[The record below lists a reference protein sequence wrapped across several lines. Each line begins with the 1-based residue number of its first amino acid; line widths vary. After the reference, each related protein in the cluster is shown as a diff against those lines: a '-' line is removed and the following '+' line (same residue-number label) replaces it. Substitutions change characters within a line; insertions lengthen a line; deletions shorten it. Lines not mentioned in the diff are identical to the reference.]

1 MRLDAPVVVVAIAGR
16 PNAGKSTLFNRL
28 FGRRLAIVDDTPGV
42 TRDAN
47 RAVLEH
53 GGRRWEMVDTGG
65 IEETALGS
73 GLAERV
79 QAKSLETL
87 RSADAIVHLVDGQA
101 GLSAAD
107 RAVAVRIR
115 ELGVPTLLVVNKI
128 DRPEHAIRALEFTAL
143 GEGEPVV
150 LSSAHG
156 LGMDDFWEAV
166 EGVVE
171 RAGRL
176 PAVVEDEEDEDL
188 ESESEEEVEA
198 DGEPDDGGDDE
209 HGADDDDFVDEGEEG
224 DDEDDGE
231 EESPDPRDDRPPR
244 IALVGRPNV
253 GKSSLLNR
261 LAGFERARV
270 DSVPGTT
277 RDPIDQEIRRR
288 GRTYVVVD
296 TAGLRRPS
304 RIHETIEGY
313 AASASVRSIERAEVA
328 VLVLDATV
336 GVTDQ
341 DLRVADLAW
350 RRGRGFVVAVN
361 KVDLAPTLA
370 AEQCHETILRR
381 LPQWPPVPLV
391 RLSAL
396 AGTGLGTLFAAIDT
410 VVAAY
415 RRRFPTPR
423 LNDLLHRAVEAH
435 SPPLVGGRSAKLMYA
450 TQVRRG
456 PHEIALFV
464 NRPDGFPE
472 EYLRFLRHRIREEF
486 GLVGVPV
493 KLDVR
498 ARPRPTRERPP
509 GAEAERAGAARSAP
523 RRRRPRK
530 GSAAP
535 APRRPQPRASRP
547 GRSGGTEAAPRWEVG
562 AATSPRT
569 AAARGTAA
577 GRGPGRGSVPGAKL
591 VAARPPRGSSG
602 AGSTPGR
609 KAPRGV
615 PLGSASGMRGKPA
628 SAGRGRPAGPGAA
641 MRGKPGGPSRGKPG
655 GPSRGKPG
663 GPSRG
668 KT

>member
-1 MRLDAPVVVVAIAGR
+1 VVRPPVDSPQVVVAIAGR

-47 RAVLEH
+47 RAVLEYE
-53 GGRRWEMVDTGG
+53 GRAWEFVDTGG

-87 RSADAIVHLVDGQA
+87 RTADAIVHLVDGQA
-101 GLSAAD
+101 GLSAPD
-107 RAVAVRIR
+107 RAVAERIR
-115 ELGVPTLLVVNKI
+115 ALGVPTLLVVNKI
-128 DRPEHAIRALEFTAL
+128 DRPEDALRALEFTAL
-143 GEGEPVV
+143 GEGDPVV
-150 LSSAHG
+150 VSSAHG
-156 LGMDDFWEAV
+156 RGVGEMWEALEALV
-166 EGVVE
+166 G

-176 PAVVEDEEDEDL
+176 PPAASAHDEEPAEGEGAAAASGEPRPGEASPPEDREGDED
-188 ESESEEEVEA
+188 
-198 DGEPDDGGDDE
+198 
-209 HGADDDDFVDEGEEG
+209 VDA
-224 DDEDDGE
+224 
-231 EESPDPRDDRPPR
+231 RDDRPPR

-261 LAGFERARV
+261 LAGFERALV

-277 RDPIDQEIRRR
+277 RDPIDVRIER
-288 GRTYVVVD
+288 GGRSYVVVD
-296 TAGLRRPS
+296 TAGLRRPA
-304 RIHETIEGY
+304 RIHETIEGH

-341 DLRVADLAW
+341 DLRVADLVW

-361 KVDLAPTLA
+361 KADLAPSLA

-396 AGTGLGTLFAAIDT
+396 EGTGLGTLFAAIDT

-435 SPPLVGGRSAKLMYA
+435 APPLVGGKAAKLMYA
-450 TQVRRG
+450 AQVRRG
-456 PHEIALFV
+456 PHEVALFAS
-464 NRPDGFPE
+464 RPEGFAT
-472 EYLRFLRHRIREEF
+472 EYLRYLGHRIREEF
-486 GLVGVPV
+486 GLAGVPV

-498 ARPRPTRERPP
+498 ARPRPVRERPP
-509 GAEAERAGAARSAP
+509 GADGDATKPDDKAP

-530 GSAAP
+530 GSTAKPARPLRGTPERPTSRVGRPAP
-535 APRRPQPRASRP
+535 APGAPRRGRGSGPPTKP
-547 GRSGGTEAAPRWEVG
+547 GRPKPGKDAPRKP
-562 AATSPRT
+562 PR
-569 AAARGTAA
+569 GPA
-577 GRGPGRGSVPGAKL
+577 GGPGRGKGGGKGGGRRGG
-591 VAARPPRGSSG
+591 VARRG
-602 AGSTPGR
+602 GR
-609 KAPRGV
+609 R
-615 PLGSASGMRGKPA
+615 
-628 SAGRGRPAGPGAA
+628 
-641 MRGKPGGPSRGKPG
+641 
-655 GPSRGKPG
+655 
-663 GPSRG
+663 
-668 KT
+668 